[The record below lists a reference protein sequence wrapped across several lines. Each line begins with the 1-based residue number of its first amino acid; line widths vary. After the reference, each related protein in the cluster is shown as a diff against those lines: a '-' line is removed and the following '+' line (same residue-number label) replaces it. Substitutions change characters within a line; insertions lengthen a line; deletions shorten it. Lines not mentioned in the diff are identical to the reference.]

1 MCASLG
7 LRWPL
12 PCSNLCLIGLG
23 WAGGGRRGG
32 GKHCCSF
39 LGAGAS
45 VPPPS
50 QISNEQNF
58 LLPDIVQT
66 G

>member
-23 WAGGGRRGG
+23 WAGGGEERRGKALLLISWG
-32 GKHCCSF
+32 WGLC
-39 LGAGAS
+39 A
-45 VPPPS
+45 PS
-50 QISNEQNF
+50 ISNQ
-58 LLPDIVQT
+58 
-66 G
+66 